1 MVSTRGQINRPL
13 VDIGAVQR
21 EYWERKTIELPSLA
35 KFQKEKKSW
44 WNIKSWFVGNPSPV
58 LVVRRLNSEEWES
71 INERFLDLRT
81 ELAKDSVI
89 LQNIITKMMDSQQ
102 DITQEEKKIIAAAQ
116 AKAMPIYY
124 GMLELMIEDPKMEY
138 AEVQSLLDD
147 CDQNDRDNLM
157 AQVNTLTSEKM
168 SVAQAIADERM
179 TEVNELRGKMLGD
192 LEVGR

>member
-35 KFQKEKKSW
+35 KFQKQKRTWK
-44 WNIKSWFVGNPSPV
+44 NWFVGNPSPV
-58 LVVRRLNSEEWES
+58 LVIRRLTSTEWDT
-71 INERFLDLRT
+71 INEKFLDLRT

-89 LQNIITKMMDSQQ
+89 LQNIIGKMMDSEE
-102 DITQEEKKIIAAAQ
+102 ISQEEKKIIASAKI
-116 AKAMPIYY
+116 KAMPIYY
-124 GMLELMIEDPKMEY
+124 GMLELMIEEPKMQY
-138 AEVQSLLDD
+138 ADVQALLDV

-168 SVAQAIADERM
+168 SVAQAVADERM
-179 TEVNELRGKMLGD
+179 AEVNELHTKMAEEIGF
-192 LEVGR
+192 GR

>member
-13 VDIGAVQR
+13 VDIGAIQR

-35 KFQKEKKSW
+35 KFQKQKRTWK
-44 WNIKSWFVGNPSPV
+44 NWFVGNPSPV
-58 LVVRRLNSEEWES
+58 LVIRRLKSAEWDE
-71 INERFLDLRT
+71 INEKFLDLRT
-81 ELAKDSVI
+81 ELAKDSII
-89 LQNIITKMMDSQQ
+89 LQNIVAKIMNAEE
-102 DITQEEKKIIAAAQ
+102 ITQEEKKIIAHAQ

-124 GMLELMIEDPKMEY
+124 GMLEVMIEEPKMEY
-138 AEVQSLLDD
+138 AEIVALLDV

-179 TEVNELRGKMLGD
+179 SEVNELHTKMAQ
-192 LEVGR
+192 EVGFGR

>member
-35 KFQKEKKSW
+35 KFQKQKRTWK
-44 WNIKSWFVGNPSPV
+44 NWFVGNPSPV
-58 LVVRRLNSEEWES
+58 LVIRRLKSAEWDE
-71 INERFLDLRT
+71 INEKFLDLRT

-89 LQNIITKMMDSQQ
+89 LQNIVAKIMDAEE
-102 DITQEEKKIIAAAQ
+102 ITQEEKKIIAHAQ

-124 GMLELMIEDPKMEY
+124 GMLEVMIEEPKMEY
-138 AEVQSLLDD
+138 AEIVALLDV

-179 TEVNELRGKMLGD
+179 SEVNELHTKMAQ
-192 LEVGR
+192 EVGFGR

>member
-1 MVSTRGQINRPL
+1 MVSTRGQINSPL

-35 KFQKEKKSW
+35 KFQKQKRTWK
-44 WNIKSWFVGNPSPV
+44 NWFVGNPSPV
-58 LVVRRLNSEEWES
+58 LVIRRLKSAEWDE
-71 INERFLDLRT
+71 INEKFLDLRT

-89 LQNIITKMMDSQQ
+89 LQNIVAKIMDAEE
-102 DITQEEKKIIAAAQ
+102 ITQEEKKIIAHAQ

-124 GMLELMIEDPKMEY
+124 GMLEVMIEEPKMEY
-138 AEVQSLLDD
+138 AEIVALLDV

-179 TEVNELRGKMLGD
+179 SEVNELHTKMAQ
-192 LEVGR
+192 EVGFGR